1 MDVKEYFLNR
11 TDDFER
17 REYEKLYT
25 FISNYISE
33 SELSFLS
40 NVSFIMLKPNA
51 YLEGQI
57 PDLIDA
63 LEREGIYV
71 FRYKLKVLTESEIDQ
86 LYMFVKGRYSESWW
100 VMKRVYSLAPC
111 FLALVIGSQNGFAH
125 LSSRIREIV
134 GPTTPIIGSENKLR
148 YVFRGTHRVFNT
160 IHATDDPA
168 SAVREALIFFDIK
181 DIKQAVHACASGEI
195 AVNLYI
201 DWEKFV
207 PDKKIELNYNLAK
220 NQLKRSLVET
230 IAHMFDG
237 SVSTEFSILN
247 RLLQR
252 LNELL
257 AIEQNIIEQ
266 RLPLKIEYEELRMV
280 LHLEKLVLGLIVK
293 EGSRVLSGMFRNNE
307 VAGTN
312 KEDIAINVSKI
323 LEIAELMLPLVDDIA
338 FMSLPDFEVYLS
350 KLLSNGVK
358 FDRYIEILLLAGWSA
373 AYNEL
378 LDIAL
383 GWSISK

>member
-1 MDVKEYFLNR
+1 
-11 TDDFER
+11 
-17 REYEKLYT
+17 
-25 FISNYISE
+25 
-33 SELSFLS
+33 
-40 NVSFIMLKPNA
+40 
-51 YLEGQI
+51 
-57 PDLIDA
+57 
-63 LEREGIYV
+63 
-71 FRYKLKVLTESEIDQ
+71 
-86 LYMFVKGRYSESWW
+86 
-100 VMKRVYSLAPC
+100 
-111 FLALVIGSQNGFAH
+111 
-125 LSSRIREIV
+125 
-134 GPTTPIIGSENKLR
+134 
-148 YVFRGTHRVFNT
+148 
-160 IHATDDPA
+160 
-168 SAVREALIFFDIK
+168 
-181 DIKQAVHACASGEI
+181 
-195 AVNLYI
+195 
-201 DWEKFV
+201 
-207 PDKKIELNYNLAK
+207 
-220 NQLKRSLVET
+220 
-230 IAHMFDG
+230 
-237 SVSTEFSILN
+237 LN

-257 AIEQNIIEQ
+257 TIEQNIIEQ

-323 LEIAELMLPLVDDIA
+323 LEIVELMLPLVDDIA